1 MSPLRILA
9 GLAFAG
15 SCIFQASADDIVTSK
30 SGYGGIID
38 ARAFATDNATVTTTV
53 LQDALDYAAAHGIGT
68 VKLGARYTSTLGNIN
83 VPAYTKLDLG
93 GASVGKITTTRNYTL
108 ASGIEGVLA
117 LGSAG
122 TITCGVGATIQNGN
136 ILAAGGSYSPTTF
149 YPTTTRDGQNVQTAE
164 ATAGT
169 AITASSPSCH
179 LNNLS
184 ILGFNVGAALSSQH
198 IQLVDVFIDAKKCIS
213 LNGAEDDQ
221 YERVICKS
229 LLTQG
234 LDRQST
240 LLYLAGSGDGSNQY
254 EFTWDVSATTYT
266 LADGDKFYVVP
277 DDGGGGESA
286 AGGWPII
293 SAATRANGEKG
304 CNRVAGCAG
313 GKLSGSSANAT
324 VLSASWS
331 SSADLA
337 GDYFVTV
344 TPGTTGTV
352 SVGQAVSGT
361 GIASGTTV
369 AAVWNDQ
376 GRIYLTPLAPA
387 TTPFTQAGSGIS
399 LTFTDHAFTASNTAF
414 IENGNRSGAGF
425 DCTNS
430 SGQKIT
436 DSTLFAHDIGIHA
449 SDGCRNIRILNLTSG
464 TNDSSLDD
472 GQIVLQVDGSHTGDD
487 ADGIYVVSCNCGQH
501 AQVGFKFNTDSNKPS
516 FITTAVAAP
525 GTAHIVGTALD
536 VEDGKVVVN
545 GLNTG
550 GAAANIFIADGADVS
565 TNGVTNAGTHY
576 YVETPLGAAL
586 NGQNSQC
593 TVLIVC
599 NHTATIDVAALTKS
613 GYGISSPIWSGFSS
627 NTAPIVGVS
636 NFTPLM
642 NTAAPNASE
651 AQVRGY
657 APFSGLIRNLQVRLS
672 GAPGTNHSLV
682 ITLRQGANGN
692 ALSDSTLTCTIAD
705 PNLNC
710 TDLTHSVTVA
720 QGDYVDWSVTYDSTA
735 ATGSRVNITAEYDS
749 Q

>member
-108 ASGIEGVLA
+108 ASGIQGVLA

-122 TITCGVGATIQNGN
+122 TITCGIGATIQNGN

-169 AITASSPSCH
+169 AITASNPSCH

-198 IQLVDVFIDAKKCIS
+198 IQLVDVFIDAKTCIS

-221 YERVICKS
+221 HERVICKS

-234 LDRQST
+234 LDRQSP

-286 AGGWPII
+286 AGGWPIV

-324 VLSASWS
+324 VLAASWS
-331 SSADLA
+331 GTTADRA

-361 GIASGTTV
+361 GIASQRHRRG
-369 AAVWNDQ
+369 
-376 GRIYLTPLAPA
+376 GL
-387 TTPFTQAGSGIS
+387 
-399 LTFTDHAFTASNTAF
+399 
-414 IENGNRSGAGF
+414 ERSGPHLSHPACGSQHHSRNPGPGSASPSPIMPSRHR
-425 DCTNS
+425 TRLS
-430 SGQKIT
+430 SRPAIVPAPGLIV
-436 DSTLFAHDIGIHA
+436 
-449 SDGCRNIRILNLTSG
+449 RIRPARKSRTPRCSRTTSG
-464 TNDSSLDD
+464 FMR
-472 GQIVLQVDGSHTGDD
+472 
-487 ADGIYVVSCNCGQH
+487 AM
-501 AQVGFKFNTDSNKPS
+501 
-516 FITTAVAAP
+516 
-525 GTAHIVGTALD
+525 
-536 VEDGKVVVN
+536 
-545 GLNTG
+545 
-550 GAAANIFIADGADVS
+550 AAATSA
-565 TNGVTNAGTHY
+565 
-576 YVETPLGAAL
+576 
-586 NGQNSQC
+586 
-593 TVLIVC
+593 
-599 NHTATIDVAALTKS
+599 
-613 GYGISSPIWSGFSS
+613 FS
-627 NTAPIVGVS
+627 I
-636 NFTPLM
+636 
-642 NTAAPNASE
+642 
-651 AQVRGY
+651 
-657 APFSGLIRNLQVRLS
+657 
-672 GAPGTNHSLV
+672 
-682 ITLRQGANGN
+682 
-692 ALSDSTLTCTIAD
+692 
-705 PNLNC
+705 
-710 TDLTHSVTVA
+710 
-720 QGDYVDWSVTYDSTA
+720 
-735 ATGSRVNITAEYDS
+735 
-749 Q
+749 